1 MAASSSSR
9 LFASLHTSSSQITGR
24 PAAAWRDPLGLPA
37 PAVRVR
43 SWRRFA
49 GARCEVSLAPG
60 RRFNVQP
67 RRRNSLRGKASP
79 PPAERQVPKSGS
91 LDAKRLPDLDRETGI
106 SGGLDAV
113 RSGIFVSEWNLEG
126 GTDVVRVTETGSG
139 IVGNAEVE
147 GHDGNV
153 EDVMISGARALA
165 GEFDTGECEVSKD
178 SSLSQFLTFETKEPL
193 AVQIDKPQLVGIAL
207 SGFATLC
214 AACIVLVVSKL
225 IWGDDKKYLPRNMY
239 EILRPGMNE
248 GELDKGG
255 INVVPKNV
263 KSPADL
269 LGRPQL
275 DRRKLMNNINRAKRS
290 RELCTL
296 SNVFGYC
303 SVANC
308 CDAIIT
314 EIRRMVTNVHM
325 LFTEILKESKTRRQ
339 NYVLLPH
346 PVSTNGQVVS
356 ASHGQFSA
364 CLSDMLGSTKLPDI
378 SISNNIIEES
388 VESSVDFKN
397 GSHDMDSSVKDQN
410 NVGDIELPKTTPTS
424 HMPIDAKNS
433 KPMIDMAEIEEYSD
447 SPYEYIPDLI
457 PSFEF
462 EGKRKFP
469 DIGMRNADDF
479 FGIKSSSE
487 ISSDTEVIDTNDNSH
502 QFSINVVSKVADNL
516 SSGYSNITAFESE
529 SKKIPMD
536 INGNDLN
543 NFRDIEPPST
553 FANDDVQAVQYEQ
566 FCHSISM
573 IGKEA
578 HINPATADVLTT
590 KSPQRISEEPL
601 DLMREN
607 VQSIQEPS
615 GSIMDDKHIV
625 HANQIN
631 NIVSGSHDE
640 IQASSEAD
648 STGTIDNAS
657 TSSVYALPEESI
669 WQSAKKLTKNTS
681 YNEEPEES
689 IIKRKIKMHQ
699 EVCKDNDAQTKNNV
713 GGVPEIG
720 TKVDPSNGV
729 CKTERV
735 AKKRLKKM
743 PCDKGVKVPTQDI
756 VQSNSMAGKKSCS
769 QNVKR
774 TRNNLKSAPRNQGAQ
789 TRQEISETAPIVN
802 LPDDAPRAEN
812 MKPFHGS
819 GSSGEIRSPMYSDTF
834 NEAQPNGFSI
844 GTMRKEKPKHNF
856 QALESVDAAAVK
868 IETNKHADNVRNERA
883 IDFDI
888 SNLGVTTPK
897 KMTKRR
903 SLKRR
908 KSTNGLR
915 GATDVPSDV

>member
-37 PAVRVR
+37 PAVR
-43 SWRRFA
+43 
-49 GARCEVSLAPG
+49 
-60 RRFNVQP
+60 
-67 RRRNSLRGKASP
+67 
-79 PPAERQVPKSGS
+79 VPKSGS

-631 NIVSGSHDE
+631 NI
-640 IQASSEAD
+640 ASSEAD

-897 KMTKRR
+897 KMTKRNTGGGMFR
-903 SLKRR
+903 IKNMLSVIKTEVVMVGITYEHRR
-908 KSTNGLR
+908 RTKEQAEHLAR
-915 GATDVPSDV
+915 